1 MARREGPAVHAAA
14 KVRHA
19 AAKERALEFAFCVC
33 SVTVSP
39 SPAASFLKARWVVVF
54 LVFGPSLSLSLARL
68 VVVVGVVEAAE
79 QREQLLHLGLPQP
92 VGLGL
97 REGERAG
104 DCFLRNV
111 GTGPPPTRPTA

>member
-1 MARREGPAVHAAA
+1 M
-14 KVRHA
+14 
-19 AAKERALEFAFCVC
+19 EFAFCVC

-54 LVFGPSLSLSLARL
+54 FGPSLSLSLARL